1 MKKTLAL
8 VLLLVLVGSVVV
20 SGQGITYDTGFQVQ
34 NLGTAQANITVTYYN
49 QDGSVAASVADTIAA
64 GGSKTYY
71 PLTAV
76 PDGFNGSVVITSDQP
91 VAAIANELG
100 NAGAYG
106 ASYAGFSAGVTEV
119 NLPLVMR
126 ANGGFDTWFN
136 VQNAGTA
143 DANVTVTYTPGAHG
157 SGYTEMATIKPGAAH
172 TFDQAGLTALGTK
185 FVGSASVTSD
195 QPIVATCN
203 QVGPT
208 TLLAYDGFTGGS
220 TMPSFPLVNA
230 NNAGYITGIQIMNIG
245 TVDTNVTV
253 SYTALPGFGTNSTE
267 NHDIPA
273 GGSVTFALA
282 HFTTLFVGSGA
293 VTSNSASQPL
303 VAVVNQLNIGANK
316 GAAYG
321 GFDPAAATDKVSFP
335 LVMANN
341 PTPGA
346 YYTAT
351 TVQNVGTTTTTVTIA
366 YSGST
371 ATEMKTLAPG
381 ESWPVS
387 QTTHFGSRYVGS
399 ATVTASGGGLIIGMC
414 NELNLL
420 VAGDAFLVYEAFNY

>member
-106 ASYAGFSAGVTEV
+106 ASYAGFSAGATEV
-119 NLPLVMR
+119 NLPLIMR

-157 SGYTEMATIKPGAAH
+157 TPYTEMATIKPGAAH
-172 TFDQAGLTALGTK
+172 TFDQAGLTALGTR
-185 FVGSASVTSD
+185 FVGSAKVTSN
-195 QPIVATCN
+195 QPVVATCN

-220 TMPSFPLVNA
+220 MMPSFPLVNA
-230 NNAGYITGIQIMNIG
+230 LNAGYVTGIQIMNIG
-245 TVDTNVTV
+245 TASTDVTV
-253 SYTALPGFGTNSTE
+253 SYTPS
-267 NHDIPA
+267 IA
-273 GGSVTFALA
+273 GAPSSETQSIAAGASATFALR
-282 HFTTLFVGSGA
+282 HFTARFVGSGA
-293 VTSNSASQPL
+293 VTVNSASQPL
-303 VAVVNQLNIGANK
+303 VAVVNQLNTGANK

-321 GFDPAAATDKVSFP
+321 GFDPATATDKVSFP
-335 LVMANN
+335 LAMANN

-351 TVQNVGTTTTTVTIA
+351 TVQNVGTTTTTVTIS

-371 ATEMKTLAPG
+371 ATQSQTLAPG
-381 ESWPVS
+381 ESWPVA
-387 QTTHFGSRYVGS
+387 QTTHFAGRYVGS

-414 NELNLL
+414 NELNPM
-420 VAGDAFLVYEAFNY
+420 VGGDAFLVYEGFNY